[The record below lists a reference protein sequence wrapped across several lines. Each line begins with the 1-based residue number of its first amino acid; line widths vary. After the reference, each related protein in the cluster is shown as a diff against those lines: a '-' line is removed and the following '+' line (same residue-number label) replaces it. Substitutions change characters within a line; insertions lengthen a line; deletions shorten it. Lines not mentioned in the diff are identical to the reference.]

1 MNRCLIAILAFAWSA
16 PLAMSEVFL
25 DIDDFGERLG
35 GWEKKRGLAA
45 VYRVSDSSY
54 RTYRP
59 AVTKTPEGG
68 IFVSVRI
75 DNVRGVFAANDHASL
90 EITFDSGGR
99 VVSARSSISLQG
111 KRITS
116 DLIVGGV
123 QVGKAA
129 ASITPA
135 DALIK
140 VSSDLVAN
148 LTEKISKEGAVEPGR
163 VTFPAVV
170 QHNFNIL
177 FQAVRLVE
185 NGRSISLADVGRSEA
200 KVEVAGAEDSAR
212 VDIQLQPPG
221 QPTIQPQPQPP
232 PPPPPQPQPQPQP
245 DAAAQG
251 PGLPGGDG

>member
-1 MNRCLIAILAFAWSA
+1 MNRSLLAVFVLAWIA
-16 PLAMSEVFL
+16 PLAAGEVFL
-25 DIDDFGERLG
+25 DIDDLGKRLG
-35 GWEKKRGLAA
+35 GWEKKGGLAA
-45 VYRVSDSSY
+45 VYRVSDSNY

-123 QVGKAA
+123 QFGKAA
-129 ASITPA
+129 ASVTPA
-135 DALIK
+135 DALVK

-185 NGRSISLADVGRSEA
+185 NGRAISLAEVGRSDA
-200 KVEVAGAEDSAR
+200 KAEGGPAGSSRVE
-212 VDIQLQPPG
+212 IQLQPPG
-221 QPTIQPQPQPP
+221 QTAAQPLPQAPGQTTAQPL
-232 PPPPPQPQPQPQP
+232 PQP
-245 DAAAQG
+245 DPADQG
-251 PGLPGGDG
+251 PGLPAGDG